1 MIYDQDCSGSVTVD
15 ETIEMLYTRYGK
27 NKLEEKM
34 VKLFGPDMQTAD
46 GDGSLSFREYYAAIS
61 KETDETVEAEW
72 MNKKDPTKQLKLNKG
87 K

>member
-27 NKLEEKM
+27 NKLEEKI

-46 GDGSLSFREYYAAIS
+46 GDGLLTFGEYYAAIS
-61 KETDETVEAEW
+61 KETDEIVEVEW
-72 MNKKDPTKQLKLNKG
+72 MNRKDPMKQSKLNKG